1 MIVFSTSPVVWIA
14 AALALLIVAHHRIA
28 KPTTIGP
35 ARMALVGSSH
45 VYCAIVAAGA
55 LLWALGNVILRIFPH
70 A

>member
-14 AALALLIVAHHRIA
+14 AVLALLVVVHHRIA

-55 LLWALGNVILRIFPH
+55 LLWAIGNVILRVFPH

>member
-1 MIVFSTSPVVWIA
+1 MIVFSTSPAVWVA
-14 AALALLIVAHHRIA
+14 AVLALLIVAHHRIA

-55 LLWALGNVILRIFPH
+55 FLWALGNAILRVFPH